1 METWKVLVAI
11 GGLLALLAGLASI
24 ATGTPLAQ
32 TLFGVTLVEGSI
44 VRVMGVIGL
53 VGGLTS
59 LYSLRDGNP
68 KLGLVG
74 GVLGLLAPCGLSIL
88 AVIGGVLG
96 MGGASQR

>member
-1 METWKVLVAI
+1 MEVWEILVAI
-11 GGLLALLAGLASI
+11 GGLLALLAGLASM
-24 ATGTPLAQ
+24 ATGAPLAQ
-32 TLFGVTLVEGSI
+32 TLFGVTLVEGTT

-88 AVIGGVLG
+88 AVIGGVVG
-96 MGGASQR
+96 MGGASRR